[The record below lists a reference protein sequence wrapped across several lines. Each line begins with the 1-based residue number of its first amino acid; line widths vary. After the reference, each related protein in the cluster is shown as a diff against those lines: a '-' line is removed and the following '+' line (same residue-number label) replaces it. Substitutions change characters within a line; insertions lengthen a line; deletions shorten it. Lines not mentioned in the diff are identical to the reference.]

1 MRGIDISSWQGSVDF
16 NKVKADGIEFCILR
30 EGYRKTIDSRFKEYV
45 SGCKSAGIP
54 ILGCYH
60 FIYWNGATIK
70 ENAVSMINN
79 MRLAGLDPFD
89 TWLFAD
95 LEYDSWTK
103 AGETVSKSRCTALTK
118 EFLDALKELGCNKL
132 AIYCNQDYYRN
143 YLDWNV
149 LSDYRDHLWL
159 ADYEGEPGYKC
170 SIQQTGSTGKVNG
183 ISGNV
188 DTDTCFDKSM
198 MKGDEKM
205 ACTRQHFV
213 DTAKKYIGWN
223 ESDGSA
229 QKIMK
234 LYDEM
239 IDKTDVCS
247 RWGCRKLYFAKQW
260 HWCEAYVSAMAYVAG
275 CTDVVPCEMSCWSV
289 QQMAKKGLNGSKW
302 IPYGSGN
309 QNNIQIGDL
318 VLFDWDGGHSETDH
332 VGIITSVTSSGFTTV
347 EGNAGGTGSGDN
359 YLGKVVTRT
368 VKWSNDVVTGF
379 IHCNFASSGSSS
391 KPKELTEAEV
401 KKIAQE
407 VIDGK
412 WGNGEDRKNRLTQAG
427 YNYSVIQAMV
437 NAMLKG
443 DKEEVTYETYTVKKG
458 DTMWAIAKAHGLTLE
473 SLIVMN
479 PQIENPNLI
488 YVGQKINVKKVTKP
502 VVTSHKIVK
511 GDTFESIAKKYGVT
525 TAKLAELNV
534 GITLKVR

>member
-30 EGYRKTIDSRFKEYV
+30 EGFRKTIDSRFKEYV

-54 ILGCYH
+54 VLGCYH

-70 ENAVSMINN
+70 ENAVSMVNN

-103 AGETVSKSRCTALTK
+103 AGETVSKRRCTSLTK
-118 EFLDALKELGCNKL
+118 EFLDTLKELGCNKL

-149 LSDYRDHLWL
+149 LSDYRENLWL

-188 DTDTCFDKSM
+188 DTDTLFDKSM
-198 MKGDEKM
+198 VKGEENM
-205 ACTRQHFV
+205 ACTRQQFV
-213 DTAKKYIGWN
+213 DTAKKYLGYN
-223 ESDGSA
+223 EADGSWEVLRDA
-229 QKIMK
+229 
-234 LYDEM
+234 YDKALTE
-239 IDKTDVCS
+239 TDVIK
-247 RWGCRKLYFAKQW
+247 RWGTRNLKFAKNW
-260 HWCEAYVSAMAYVAG
+260 HWCAMFCGSIAYFAG
-275 CTDVVPCEMSCWSV
+275 CTDVVPFEMSVWSL
-289 QQMAKKGLNGSKW
+289 QQFSKRGLNGSKW
-302 IPYGSGN
+302 IPYNNGN
-309 QNNIQIGDL
+309 ANTVAIGDL
-318 VLFDWDGGHSETDH
+318 VVYDWSGGHSDTDH
-332 VGIITSVTSSGFTTV
+332 VGIVASVSSSGFTTV
-347 EGNAGGTGSGDN
+347 EGNSGGSGSGDN
-359 YLGKVVTRT
+359 YLGKVVTRSVNWGAST
-368 VKWSNDVVTGF
+368 LTGF
-379 IHCNFASSGSSS
+379 IHCNFSASGSST

-427 YNYSVIQAMV
+427 YNYAVIQAMV
-437 NAMLKG
+437 NAILKG
-443 DKEEVTYETYTVKKG
+443 EKEEVTYETYTVKKG
-458 DTMWAIAKAHGLTLE
+458 DTMYAIAKAYGLKVE
-473 SLIVMN
+473 ELIVMN

-488 YVGQKINVKKVTKP
+488 YVGQKINVKKVSKP
-502 VVTSHKIVK
+502 AVTDHKIVK
-511 GDTFESIAKKYGVT
+511 GDTFESIAKKYGIT

-534 GITLKVR
+534 GVTLKVR